1 MAIEIV
7 SVPIKHGGS
16 FHSYVSLPEGT
27 SVVAPAL
34 QASGTQLLL
43 GSQAALR
50 QLDAKGLRSEEM
62 PMEEE
67 VSDCQGEIYEVS
79 LIVCFMMFYDVL
91 WCFMMFYDVVWCCMM
106 FDDVWGCL
114 MMFDDVCF
122 MMFYGGYDLVIT
134 LDLWAPIVFVGV

>member
-1 MAIEIV
+1 MVI
-7 SVPIKHGGS
+7 

-27 SVVAPAL
+27 SLVAPAL
-34 QASGTQLLL
+34 LQASGAQLLL

-79 LIVCFMMFYDVL
+79 LIVCFMMFVLWCVFYDV
-91 WCFMMFYDVVWCCMM
+91 CFMMFYDV
-106 FDDVWGCL
+106 
-114 MMFDDVCF
+114 
-122 MMFYGGYDLVIT
+122 
-134 LDLWAPIVFVGV
+134 LWRL